1 VNRCAPRI
9 RPGDVTARCR
19 IGSGRAGSRG
29 YAASSLL
36 VVLLF
41 ALTAVGVVWVGMG
54 IATSDRWPIR
64 WLELNGEFQRVS
76 AEQLRASLEPGMGT
90 NFFTVD
96 LRAMRESAMAN
107 AWVSEV
113 RVQKHWPDTVSVTVA
128 EYEPVA
134 HWNRGELIARD
145 GRSFSVPEA
154 DGIQG
159 LPWLEGPPARLD
171 DVLQTWVSLNER
183 LTPLGLEVQRLAID
197 DRASWS
203 LELTN
208 GTRVYLGRDST
219 DERLARLLGSW
230 DALMEEQDVPP
241 RGIDL
246 RYTNGF
252 AVTWPRDRDD
262 KTRNGS

>member
-1 VNRCAPRI
+1 VSRRVHNHAAGRQGGFA
-9 RPGDVTARCR
+9 
-19 IGSGRAGSRG
+19 SGT
-29 YAASSLL
+29 LV

-41 ALTAVGVVWVGMG
+41 LLTAVGVTWVGMG
-54 IATSDRWPIR
+54 IVTSDRWPIR

-76 AEQLRASLEPGMGT
+76 AEQLRASLAPQMGT

-96 LRAMRESAMAN
+96 LGVLRDAAAAN
-107 AWVSEV
+107 AWVSQV
-113 RVQKHWPDTVSVTVA
+113 RVQKLWPDTVAVTVA

-154 DGIQG
+154 DEIQG
-159 LPWLEGPPARLD
+159 LPWLEGPPARLP
-171 DVLQTWVSLNER
+171 DVLQTWVSLNEQ
-183 LTPLGLEVQRLAID
+183 LQPLGLEVQRLAID
-197 DRASWS
+197 ERGSWS

-219 DERLARLLGSW
+219 EERLARLLSSW
-230 DALMEEQDVPP
+230 DALMEQQDVPP

-252 AVTWPRDRDD
+252 AVAWPRAADNT
-262 KTRNGS
+262 TRNGS

>member
-1 VNRCAPRI
+1 MIRRARQAPGRQ
-9 RPGDVTARCR
+9 RGLA
-19 IGSGRAGSRG
+19 SGT
-29 YAASSLL
+29 LL

-54 IATSDRWPIR
+54 IVTSDRWPIR

-76 AEQLRASLEPGMGT
+76 AEQLRASLEPGM
-90 NFFTVD
+90 
-96 LRAMRESAMAN
+96 RAMRESAMAN
-107 AWVSEV
+107 AWVSAV
-113 RVQKHWPDTVSVTVA
+113 HVQKHWPDTVSVTVE

-145 GRSFSVPEA
+145 GRAFSVPEA

-159 LPWLEGPPARLD
+159 LPWLEGPPTRLD

-183 LTPLGLEVQRLAID
+183 LTPLGLEVRHLAID
-197 DRASWS
+197 DRGSWS

-252 AVTWPRDRDD
+252 AVSWPRDGADE
-262 KTRNGS
+262 TRNGS